1 MWIIDLNIAG
11 LHLTREMPDLWRR
24 PVWLNPRS
32 LHRPVLQQPEH
43 AA

>member
-11 LHLTREMPDLWRR
+11 LHFTREMPDLLRR
-24 PVWLNPRS
+24 PMWLNPHS
-32 LHRPVLQQPEH
+32 LYRPVLQQPKH